1 MKRGLGRLAA
11 WAGPLVVVALVA
23 GIGGYSVSE
32 AKRAWGGGM
41 RSEEVPAYDY
51 FLRESSFSEVANA
64 RDTLQASASQL
75 VVRLQQDGVAVA
87 RRSGEPNEGLGPK
100 LRGDLGRVVSGLRSG
115 IEEFRGTEQELFLI
129 QHLLWTLHAKESSD
143 EWLGV
148 YLDILYRHPAA
159 DVVARNA
166 AQALRIA
173 GDSGALER
181 LEQAI
186 RFLESSPVDFSAKR
200 EFGRLRG
207 RAAPSELR
215 VNETSLATTRPPVVV
230 P

>member
-1 MKRGLGRLAA
+1 
-11 WAGPLVVVALVA
+11 
-23 GIGGYSVSE
+23 
-32 AKRAWGGGM
+32 
-41 RSEEVPAYDY
+41 
-51 FLRESSFSEVANA
+51 
-64 RDTLQASASQL
+64 
-75 VVRLQQDGVAVA
+75 
-87 RRSGEPNEGLGPK
+87 
-100 LRGDLGRVVSGLRSG
+100 
-115 IEEFRGTEQELFLI
+115 
-129 QHLLWTLHAKESSD
+129 LHAKESSD